1 MTRSIDKDEVVTA
14 VLAREAKRREALIS
28 RDVAALE
35 NLFTDDL
42 VHVHASGQ
50 VDNKSRLIDQVRDG
64 VFRFIDIARG
74 PLQVRLYDRVAVMT
88 GTMTNT
94 LQGKDNTPNVVSQLH
109 VTQVWIL
116 TPDGWKQSS
125 FQSTRL
131 PSK

>member
-1 MTRSIDKDEVVTA
+1 MTKNSDEAIAA

-28 RDVAALE
+28 RDIAALE
-35 NLFTDDL
+35 CLFTDDL

-50 VDNKSRLIDQVRDG
+50 IDSKSRLINQVREG

-88 GTMTNT
+88 GTMTNI
-94 LQGKDNTPNVVSQLH
+94 LQGKDNLSNVVSELH

-116 TPDGWKQSS
+116 TQDGWKQSS

-131 PSK
+131 APQ

>member
-1 MTRSIDKDEVVTA
+1 MTRDHQEAIAA
-14 VLAREAKRREALIS
+14 VLAREAQRREALVS
-28 RDVAALE
+28 RDIAALE

-50 VDNKSRLIDQVRDG
+50 IDDKPRLIRQVRDG
-64 VFRFIDIARG
+64 VFRFVDIARG
-74 PLQVRLYDRVAVMT
+74 PLHVRLYDRVAVMT

-94 LQGKDNTPNVVSQLH
+94 LQGKDTSSNVVSQLH

-131 PSK
+131 PAQ